1 MRALDS
7 EDCVKVEEGELE
19 KKKKPFD
26 KWLLE
31 EVAEKT
37 PERIKKIPV
46 DINTGCTEAIASEV
60 AEFLEF
66 KGELKAKC
74 ADQVCM

>member
-31 EVAEKT
+31 EVAEKKMMA
-37 PERIKKIPV
+37 RKQR
-46 DINTGCTEAIASEV
+46 GSSS
-60 AEFLEF
+60 
-66 KGELKAKC
+66 
-74 ADQVCM
+74 